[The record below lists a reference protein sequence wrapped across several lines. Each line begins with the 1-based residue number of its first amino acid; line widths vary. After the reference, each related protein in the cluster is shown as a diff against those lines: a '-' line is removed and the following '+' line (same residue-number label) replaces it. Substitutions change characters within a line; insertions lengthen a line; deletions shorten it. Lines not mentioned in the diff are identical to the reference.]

1 MQNNIINVSSNE
13 MTDIMKTIENDSSL
27 FIAQINCNYVQDL
40 QEYLNKMSEVFHFPF
55 PSRSIDSY
63 NDWMRDLDWLNKDGY
78 VLVFY
83 NFKEFLCKDLISRKA
98 IIDGFSNVILPFWQE
113 EVIETVV
120 EGESKLFTVYLVE

>member
-1 MQNNIINVSSNE
+1 MQNKIINVSSSE
-13 MTDIMKTIENDSSL
+13 MTKILKTIVNDSSL
-27 FIAQINCNYVQDL
+27 FIAQINSNYIQDL
-40 QEYLNKMSEVFHFPF
+40 QEYLTKMSEVLRFPF

-83 NFKEFLCKDLISRKA
+83 NFKEFLSKDLISRKA
-98 IIDGFSNVILPFWQE
+98 IIEGFSNVILPFWQE

-120 EGESKLFTVYLVE
+120 EEEPKLFTVYLVE